1 VTVDHKTHAVR
12 NASSGGLNRQP
23 AAIRSELK
31 QQRDFRVEQLQ
42 ELTADAAEAIAT
54 ADESRLEVT
63 RVLKLAAESA
73 LAEIEGALRR
83 LEQGSY
89 GICECCARSIPW
101 ERLEVLPMTPLC
113 TRCQWMAE
121 SDQPQSRS
129 CEWVRHGLSA

>member
-1 VTVDHKTHAVR
+1 VTVQQKTDAAA
-12 NASSGGLNRQP
+12 NARSAAHDWQP
-23 AAIRSELK
+23 AAIRTELE

-42 ELTADAAEAIAT
+42 ELTADTAEAIAT
-54 ADESRLEVT
+54 ADDSRLEVT

-89 GICECCARSIPW
+89 GTCECCARSIPW

-113 TRCQWMAE
+113 TRCQWMVE
-121 SDQPQSRS
+121 SDRS
-129 CEWVRHGLSA
+129 DPRRSDWVQRNVSA